1 MCVCDCVSVCVR
13 AVSEQTYSGICQS
26 SDKETRRQCRRFLG
40 TTRSDDRTERDTPT
54 KDTIDDDH

>member
-1 MCVCDCVSVCVR
+1 MVQSVRRPVEVSVNH
-13 AVSEQTYSGICQS
+13 QI
-26 SDKETRRQCRRFLG
+26 KEPEDRNGHFLG